1 MPPSLPWL
9 ALKIRWFPIGKAP
22 LPENFDFGTMG
33 TIMKIIKSPAE
44 MQTTAD
50 ALRSKASPL
59 GLVPTMG
66 AFHDG
71 HISLIKRAAKECAA
85 VVVSI
90 FVNPTQFGPNE
101 DFDFYPRSL
110 DPDLKICKDQNVAA
124 VYAPSAEAMFEK
136 GFDTWVEVPSLAAGL
151 CGANRPG
158 HFRGVATVV
167 AKLISI
173 CRPERVYLGEKDY
186 QQLVL
191 IRRMVLDLNLGVNV
205 IGCSTV
211 REKDGLAISSRNAN
225 LGENERNRALS
236 ISRGLYKAQDL
247 FVAGERE
254 VSEFKK
260 VVRKELEKAKAEIN
274 YIEVIDP
281 DTLEQLEV
289 ALDSSRMVIA
299 AKVGEIRLIDNL
311 PLKE

>member
-1 MPPSLPWL
+1 M
-9 ALKIRWFPIGKAP
+9 
-22 LPENFDFGTMG
+22 
-33 TIMKIIKSPAE
+33 MKIIKSPAE
-44 MQTTAD
+44 MQMAAD

-66 AFHDG
+66 ALHDG

-90 FVNPTQFGPNE
+90 FVNPTQFGPSE

-110 DPDLKICKDQNVAA
+110 DPDLKICKDQKIAA
-124 VYAPSAEAMFEK
+124 VYAPSVEAMFEK

-191 IRRMVLDLNLGVNV
+191 IRRMILDLNLGVNV

-211 REKDGLAISSRNAN
+211 REKDGLAMSSRNAN
-225 LGENERNRALS
+225 LGENERKRALS

-247 FVAGERE
+247 FVAGERK

-260 VVRKELEKAKAEIN
+260 VVRKELKKADAEID

-281 DTLEQLEV
+281 DTLELLEM
-289 ALDSSRMVIA
+289 ALDSSRMAIA